1 MKVVEYL
8 PLYGLIRNSERIIT
22 LNGLTVPVKD
32 IFANY
37 PELELKDYHIEQ
49 LDTFDRASL
58 HTLLSQAF
66 VNKKIIIAILHN
78 LLATYIKRGGNTE
91 HWVRQTF
98 RSVNEYNVKL
108 RSIIELYLVN
118 LTHFVNSPSLIQSTV
133 SPNPKPL
140 NTSAPKVKEPTYNNL
155 LEAFNSISEY
165 NRIMKILHER
175 GFCTINGTWR
185 DYTSAWMAVQIKI
198 IKCLVMQGYC
208 KKTTFS
214 PSEIQTI
221 CMNTFKTDKISR
233 STITHNHA
241 TVQDYSS
248 IFKKIK

>member
-8 PLYGLIRNSERIIT
+8 PLYGLIRNCDRIIT
-22 LNGLTVPVKD
+22 FNELTVPAKD
-32 IFANY
+32 LFAKY
-37 PELELKDYHIEQ
+37 PELELEDYHIEQ
-49 LDTFDRASL
+49 LDNFDRASL

-66 VNKKIIIAILHN
+66 VNKKIIISILHN

-91 HWVRQTF
+91 HWVRMTF
-98 RSVNEYNVKL
+98 PCLHNYNVKL

-118 LTHFVNSPSLIQSTV
+118 MTHFVSSSSLIQSTV
-133 SPNPKPL
+133 SPNSKPL

-155 LEAFNSISEY
+155 LEAFKSISEY
-165 NRIMKILHER
+165 NRIMGILHEK
-175 GFCTINGTWR
+175 GYCTINGTWR
-185 DYTSAWMAVQIKI
+185 DYTSAWMAVQTKI
-198 IKCLVMQGYC
+198 IKCLIMQGYC
-208 KKTTFS
+208 KKTIFS

-241 TVQDYSS
+241 TLRDYSN
-248 IFKKIK
+248 IFK